1 MNLELFI
8 VRKIAFSSKKSFS
21 SFIIRIA
28 IAAVALSL
36 STMIITTSMVNGF
49 QKEIRNK
56 VLSFWSHLEIVPFSL
71 SNSLQEEGIYRYQD
85 FYTDKKIVP
94 EAQHI
99 QVTALKGGLLKTNDE
114 FEGIV
119 FPVHLGLE

>member
-8 VRKIAFSSKKSFS
+8 VRKIAFNSRKSFS

-36 STMIITTSMVNGF
+36 STMIVATSLVNGF

-56 VLSFWSHLEIVPFSL
+56 VLGFWSHIEIVPYSL
-71 SNSLQEEGIYRYQD
+71 SSSFKAID
-85 FYTDKKIVP
+85 HTSVP
-94 EAQHI
+94 GAIRIGAVMRSGEM
-99 QVTALKGGLLKTNDE
+99 ALLAVPT
-114 FEGIV
+114 
-119 FPVHLGLE
+119 